1 MKALEHIDTWPV
13 PTAAAAVVAPDGV
26 VAARGPS
33 DLVLRW
39 ASVTKLFTAY
49 ALLIEIGRA
58 HV

>member
-13 PTAAAAVVAPDGV
+13 PTAAAAVVAPDRV
-26 VAARGPS
+26 VAVRGPS

-49 ALLIEIGRA
+49 A
-58 HV
+58 HC